1 MDLLTTGTCG
11 TPGHLRT
18 VGRDL
23 QQVQYVMDLLGTG
36 INVHLDNMRE
46 SQEQESR
53 EMDQVNNMRESQ
65 ESQEMDQVNNNI
77 NNNSPGG
84 RSLDN
89 NNLQSPEENSKDRKK
104 GPKKKTKYNR
114 RELKRL
120 ISTPKKSGRPLSFG
134 LYCNL
139 CGAGFPTTQSLRT
152 HVVAKH
158 SESTFACRL
167 CPQRFFNES
176 SLHKH
181 FVAKH
186 SSSDSKKSRKPP
198 SPSIKPAADV
208 EVMGENKNR
217 AKCPQCSKFFAT
229 KVG

>member
-11 TPGHLRT
+11 TPGNLRR

-46 SQEQESR
+46 SQESR
-53 EMDQVNNMRESQ
+53 
-65 ESQEMDQVNNNI
+65 EMDQVNNNI
-77 NNNSPGG
+77 NNNSQGG

-89 NNLQSPEENSKDRKK
+89 NNLKSIEENSKDRKE
-104 GPKKKTKYNR
+104 GPEKKTKYNR

-120 ISTPKKSGRPLSFG
+120 ISAPKKSGRPLSYG

-152 HVVAKH
+152 HVVVKH
-158 SESTFACRL
+158 AESTFVCRL

-176 SLHKH
+176 SLNKH

-186 SSSDSKKSRKPP
+186 SASDSKKPRKPP
-198 SPSIKPAADV
+198 SPGIKPAADV
-208 EVMGENKNR
+208 EVVAETKNR
-217 AKCPQCSKFFAT
+217 AKCPVCSKFFAT
-229 KVG
+229 NVG